1 MQSTNT
7 QISGAHCSGKWQ
19 QDATGRWRARGMR
32 DARFRRRAKM
42 GIMSKQVI
50 NASGQPKLSGALS
63 LIVVHV
69 EILHIKSV
77 IQRLSV
83 QDLRQLGLPPA
94 YWRKRLQEL
103 MRTHQLSKSQVDEID
118 RLLVML
124 KE

>member
-1 MQSTNT
+1 
-7 QISGAHCSGKWQ
+7 
-19 QDATGRWRARGMR
+19 
-32 DARFRRRAKM
+32 M